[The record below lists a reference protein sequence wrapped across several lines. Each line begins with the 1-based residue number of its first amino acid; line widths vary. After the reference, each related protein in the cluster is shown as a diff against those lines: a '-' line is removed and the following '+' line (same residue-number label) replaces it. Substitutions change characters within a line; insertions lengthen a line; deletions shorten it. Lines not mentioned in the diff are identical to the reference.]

1 MTSTH
6 QQPGV
11 QPDRINLNDK
21 PATEQWMKKLDVTNE
36 QLREAVAAVGDKAS
50 NVEMHLKGVRSTT
63 NSDRVHELS
72 TGKAT

>member
-21 PATEQWMKKLDVTNE
+21 PGTEQWMKKLDVTND
-36 QLREAVAAVGDKAS
+36 QLREAIAAVGDKAT
-50 NVEMHLKGVRSTT
+50 NVEMHLKGARSTT
-63 NSDRVHELS
+63 NADRVHELS
-72 TGKAT
+72 TEK

>member
-21 PATEQWMKKLDVTNE
+21 PGTEQWMKKLDVTND
-36 QLREAVAAVGDKAS
+36 QLREAIAAVGDKAA
-50 NVEMHLKGVRSTT
+50 NVELHLKGARSTT
-63 NSDRVHELS
+63 NADRVHELS
-72 TGKAT
+72 TDK

>member
-21 PATEQWMKKLDVTNE
+21 PGTEQWMRKLDVTND
-36 QLREAVAAVGDKAS
+36 QLREAIAAVGDKAA
-50 NVEMHLKGVRSTT
+50 NVELHLKGARSTT
-63 NSDRVHELS
+63 NADRVHELS
-72 TGKAT
+72 TDK